1 MFDIPTLII
10 IIATFLLAGTI
21 KGTVGLGLP
30 TVSLALLTVAIDM
43 PTAMALMLVPA
54 FVSNIWQA
62 TAGGQGR
69 IVLARIWPFL
79 LMATTMVWLGALAL
93 TRIDLHLLSALLG
106 VLLMAYA
113 GVNLAGFRLQLQPQ
127 QARWAGPLI
136 GIVNGVIT
144 GMTGSFVM
152 PGVIYLQAIGLSRD
166 ALIQAMGMLFL
177 GSTIALGLSLQSHQ
191 LLTFEL
197 VTLSVIA
204 LPPALIGLVIGQLIR
219 KRLSEQLFRR
229 VFFISLELLG
239 VYIVFT
245 AFVG

>member
-204 LPPALIGLVIGQLIR
+204 LPPALIGMVIGQLIR

>member
-1 MFDIPTLII
+1 
-10 IIATFLLAGTI
+10 
-21 KGTVGLGLP
+21 
-30 TVSLALLTVAIDM
+30 
-43 PTAMALMLVPA
+43 
-54 FVSNIWQA
+54 
-62 TAGGQGR
+62 
-69 IVLARIWPFL
+69 VLARIWPFL
-79 LMATTMVWLGALAL
+79 LMATAMVWLGALAL

-127 QARWAGPLI
+127 QERWAGPLI
-136 GIVNGVIT
+136 GIINGVIT

-177 GSTIALGLSLQSHQ
+177 GSTVALGVSLQSHQ

-204 LPPALIGLVIGQLIR
+204 LPPALVGLVLGQAIR
-219 KRLSEQLFRR
+219 KRLSEQLFKR

-239 VYIVFT
+239 VYIVFS

>member
-204 LPPALIGLVIGQLIR
+204 LPPALIGMVIGQLIR

-229 VFFISLELLG
+229 VFFISLGLLG

>member
-204 LPPALIGLVIGQLIR
+204 LPPALIGMVIGQLIR

-245 AFVG
+245 SFVG